1 MRLIAIRPE
10 YQLTVDS
17 FRNRIFYQNFGHMRL
32 ASVLPHY
39 RTDWSAALAEV
50 HPGFSILSDM
60 QVVNEEGKGLMSEFQ
75 AVEQLIVLR
84 GVSLVAE
91 VHVPGSAIRHYHE
104 AVTTSQAMPVEYF
117 LDILDAIH
125 FLDNLPVGAQ
135 AASQVGNFNY

>member
-10 YQLTVDS
+10 YQLTVDLAQ
-17 FRNRIFYQNFGHMRL
+17 NRIFYQNFGHMRM
-32 ASVLPHY
+32 ASALPHY

-75 AVEQLIVLR
+75 AVEQLIVQR

-91 VHVPGSAIRHYHE
+91 VHVPGASTRHGHE
-104 AVTTSQAMPVEYF
+104 TVTTSQAMPVEYF
-117 LDILDAIH
+117 LDILDATH
-125 FLDNLPVGAQ
+125 FLDNLPVSART
-135 AASQVGNFNY
+135 AY